1 MKKLLFLLLLATCAK
16 PEAPFTLN
24 ETVIADGFRFTEGPV
39 WHPDG
44 YLLFSDIPA
53 NVVYRWS
60 EESGVDTFL
69 APSGNSNGL
78 AFDPNGRLVLAQH
91 AGRVSVLGAD
101 GQLTALASDVDGN
114 RLNSPND
121 LVYHKS
127 GVLFFTDPYFGVK
140 AEDRKLDYSG
150 VYRLATDGTLSVV
163 YDEFDLPNG
172 VAFSPDQSVLYVCD
186 SATGNIMKFDVDAVG
201 NVSNPGLFAV
211 IGEMTSNGGADGMK
225 TDQAGRLYTT
235 GPNGLIVFNPD
246 GTEFYRKTFDQQIT
260 NLAWGGPAG
269 TDLFLTSRDKVYR
282 LRENQ

>member
-1 MKKLLFLLLLATCAK
+1 MKKLAFLLLMAACAK
-16 PEAPFTLN
+16 PEVPFTLT

-44 YLLFSDIPA
+44 FLLFSDIPA
-53 NVVYRWS
+53 DVVYRWS

-78 AFDPNGRLVLAQH
+78 TFNSDGQLVLAQH
-91 AGRVSVLGAD
+91 TGRVSVLGAD
-101 GQLTALASDVDGN
+101 GQLTALASNVNGD

-127 GVLFFTDPYFGVK
+127 GVLFFSDPYFGVR

-150 VYRLATDGTLSVV
+150 VYRLTPSGELTVV
-163 YDEFDLPNG
+163 YNEFDLTNG
-172 VAFSPDQSVLYVCD
+172 VALSPDQSILYVND
-186 SATGNIMKFDVDAVG
+186 SATGNIMTFDVDADG
-201 NVSNPGLFAV
+201 NVSNPALFAV
-211 IGEMTSNGGADGMK
+211 IGEMTEKGGADGMK
-225 TDQAGRLYTT
+225 TDQHGRLYTT
-235 GPNGLIVFNPD
+235 GPNGLIVFNAD

-260 NLAWGGPAG
+260 NLAWGGTAG

-282 LRENQ
+282 LR

>member
-1 MKKLLFLLLLATCAK
+1 MKKLLILLLLASCAK
-16 PEAPFTLN
+16 TEAPFTLT
-24 ETVIADGFRFTEGPV
+24 EEVIADGFRFTEGPV

-44 YLLFSDIPA
+44 FLLFSDIPA

-78 AFDPNGRLVLAQH
+78 VFNSDGNLVLAQH
-91 AGRVSVLGAD
+91 AGRVSVLDAD
-101 GQLTALASDVDGN
+101 GNLNVLASNVNGN

-127 GVLFFTDPYFGVK
+127 GVLFFTDPYFGVR

-150 VYRLATDGTLSVV
+150 VYRLTPSGELTVV

-172 VAFSPDQSVLYVCD
+172 VAFSPDQSILYVND
-186 SATGNIMKFDVDAVG
+186 SATGNIMTFDVDADG
-201 NVSNPGLFAV
+201 NLSNPALFAV
-211 IGEMTSNGGADGMK
+211 LGEMTSNGGADGMK
-225 TDQAGRLYTT
+225 TDAFGRLYTT
-235 GPNGLIVFNPD
+235 GPGGLIVFNPG
-246 GTEFYRKTFDQQIT
+246 GTELYRKTFDQQVT
-260 NLAWGGPAG
+260 NLAWGGAAG

-282 LRENQ
+282 LR